1 MTKEAAEFYEKTQK
15 ESQRRFLA
23 KHIFA
28 RVNEA
33 RDSIPSAGRRWPFEL
48 LQNALDFGP
57 RTGRS
62 LVMVSLSSQREKVLF
77 EHDGIPF
84 SAYDLD
90 ALLSG
95 GSNKDFESEETTGRF
110 GTGFLVTHVLAERA
124 RLRGLLNAP
133 NGYEQFDLFLDRG
146 GDVEAILGNMKA
158 SISAIYDAIPV
169 QDSDL
174 HQIPSA
180 RFEYH
185 IDDETPLTLGI
196 DSLRSALPYL
206 FATRQILGRVEL
218 QNGKEN
224 SEIWQPG
231 EVCTYLFDN
240 SYVEGRSLQIQHACQ
255 GLTEFRT
262 FRFKA
267 KEDSSASA
275 LVLVE
280 RITEGWKVVPPGEDD
295 PIIYREYPLRGSGF
309 LPTNFV
315 LDGKF
320 DPNEDRS
327 GLLMNEKSKELI
339 REAFNAAVMAVKF
352 AFAQKWE
359 DAHLLAKVCMPSGS
373 FDTGDPEEKKW
384 WAEQLE
390 SFAQRVAELPIVAGT
405 AQMLPAISQNGGTA
419 DFIIPSLFS
428 DSSVEETT
436 VERMWP
442 LIEGATDLL
451 PPRKELASIWTDIAK
466 GWHGL
471 GVNNLNLISVEDLS
485 EEVRGEAD
493 TLDQLLVDENAT
505 QWLSCFLD
513 IVGECWKSR
522 SGVDSSMLQGML
534 PDQNQRLRS
543 PTDLARDANVSDS
556 LKDICSDIGVDIRS
570 RLLHKG
576 VQEVGVD
583 SNLHNLEYALE
594 KAVPNVATEKDVL
607 KEAVERLRIRLP
619 EDGRCDSIPIAI
631 QHGSV
636 RLLHYI
642 WETRG
647 QGGAKLAQQVP
658 IITNAN
664 IARRWSPTRMMMSP
678 VSHWH
683 ESARPFANAYPP
695 NRVLH
700 EMYTGYA
707 SGDIPNCVNALV
719 NWGIAFADPISS
731 TTPAELTDK
740 RLAELSP
747 IDTEGITVR
756 QNIAEFSQIA
766 LLQPA
771 LLNRSQAGIEEARAL
786 FGLVLCHVAPHDS
799 RWRKKISVK
808 GRQDGREIEIAVAD
822 ALWLADLKSG
832 AWVPQPGEDG
842 KPVPTLANAKTLY
855 ELLEPSWLE
864 KNDSAI
870 RLLSEWFDFDQLDL
884 RLLGTTPD
892 SKERE
897 QLRDGLASLVEVGGA
912 NPAFYSSLS
921 TLAGLAG
928 SDMEVYS
935 SLTDL
940 AKLAKSG
947 DVNLTKLVETQKRQ
961 SRDINKFRNLG
972 IGVQEAIKVALEN
985 HQLKLKLFDI
995 GFDYEV
1001 NLPDG
1006 DVQADSSSKIEVG
1019 PYLLEVKATTTGHA
1033 WMTPLQAKTA
1043 SEEAKRYV
1051 LCVVDLRSMQ
1061 NGQLPDTWSAS
1072 MVEPLAKI
1080 VPDIGS
1086 RIKGTYSLVEN
1097 ASKRE
1102 IAVRNETALR
1112 YEVPSVVWGTGKSIG
1127 EWVSTIKTNNASQV
1141 STP

>member
-1 MTKEAAEFYEKTQK
+1 MAVRIYEQSLKEQHSRNEA
-15 ESQRRFLA
+15 RRILT
-23 KHIFA
+23 

-33 RDSIPSAGRRWPFEL
+33 RRSVPTAGRRWPFEL

-57 RTGRS
+57 RIGNS
-62 LVMVSLSSQREKVLF
+62 SVSILLSCEQDLVAF
-77 EHDGIPF
+77 EHDGVPF
-84 SAYDLD
+84 GANDLT
-90 ALLSG
+90 ALLTG
-95 GSNKDFESEETTGRF
+95 GSNKEFESEETTGRF
-110 GTGFLVTHVLAERA
+110 GTGFLVTHVLADRA
-124 RLRGLLNAP
+124 RLKGLLKTP
-133 NGYEQFDLFLDRG
+133 DGYEQFDLLLDRG
-146 GDVEAILGNMKA
+146 GDEQAILANMGACTQAIREAISL
-158 SISAIYDAIPV
+158 PV
-169 QDSDL
+169 LDG
-174 HQIPSA
+174 IRSA

-185 IDDETPLTLGI
+185 IDDGNPLTLGI
-196 DSLRSALPYL
+196 ESLKSALPFLY
-206 FATRQILGRVEL
+206 ATRQNLGSVEL
-218 QNGKEN
+218 HIEN
-224 SEIWQPG
+224 EYREIWQPSDVRVQALDDG
-231 EVCTYLFDN
+231 HAEERTIRILRDDN
-240 SYVEGRSLQIQHACQ
+240 NSTEIRVFRF
-255 GLTEFRT
+255 LTEENAT
-262 FRFKA
+262 
-267 KEDSSASA
+267 ASA
-275 LVLVE
+275 LVLLE
-280 RITEGWKVVPPGEDD
+280 RTTEGWKVVQLEEND
-295 PIIYREYPLRGSGF
+295 PRIYREYPLRGSGF

-315 LDGKF
+315 IDGKF
-320 DPNEDRS
+320 NPDQERNR
-327 GLLMNEKSKELI
+327 LLMSDKDKKLVAD
-339 REAFNAAVMAVKF
+339 AFYAAVVAVKY
-352 AFAQKWE
+352 AFDNKWE
-359 DAHLLAKVCMPSGS
+359 DAHLLAKVYKPSGS
-373 FDTGDPEEKKW
+373 FDASDSEEVGW
-384 WAEQLE
+384 WSKQLE
-390 SFAQRVAELPIVAGT
+390 SFAERVAELPIVEGT
-405 AQMLPAISQNGGTA
+405 AQMWPAISQHGCTA
-419 DFIIPSLFS
+419 DFIIPSLLS

-493 TLDQLLVDENAT
+493 TLDELLVDENAT
-505 QWLSCFLD
+505 QWLSRFLD

-594 KAVPNVATEKDVL
+594 KAVPNVTTEKDVL

-642 WETRG
+642 WKTRG

-700 EMYTGYA
+700 EMYTGYS

-731 TTPAELTDK
+731 TTPVELTDK

-747 IDTEGITVR
+747 VDTEGITVR

-864 KNDSAI
+864 NNDSAI

-1051 LCVVDLRSMQ
+1051 LCVVDLRSMK

-1072 MVEPLAKI
+1072 IVEPLAKI
-1080 VPDIGS
+1080 VPDIGT
-1086 RIKGTYSLVEN
+1086 RIRGTYSLVETARN
-1097 ASKRE
+1097 RA
-1102 IAVRNETALR
+1102 IAVRNDAALR
-1112 YEVPSVVWGTGKSIG
+1112 YEVPSVVWETGKSIG

-1141 STP
+1141 GAP